1 MITYL
6 DPNNAQFL
14 SQVNSIHKRL
24 ERAQNQLSSG
34 KKLNTVSDDPD
45 QISSLLSARAA
56 LEAAKQIGSN
66 LGRVQTEV
74 NGAEKAL
81 QQASKAFE
89 RARVL
94 GAQGASSNATADS
107 RATLATEVD
116 TILDQLVG
124 LTRTT
129 VEGRYIFSGDQ
140 DQTAPYSIDLTQA
153 TPVSAYLG
161 GTTNT
166 REIQHPNGSRFTVGK
181 TAQEIF
187 DSSDASQSVF
197 ANLTALRN
205 ALRGNDEAGVRT
217 ALDSAHTAGAHLE
230 RQLAYY
236 GTTQNRVTQAVEF
249 GQKLQQDVT
258 EEVGN
263 IENADIVEAILEM
276 QQAQTQLQS
285 ALQSK
290 AQLNRQSLFDFLR

>member
-1 MITYL
+1 MLTNL
-6 DPNNAQFL
+6 DPNNSQFL
-14 SQVNSIHKRL
+14 SQVNAIHKRM

-45 QISSLLSARAA
+45 LVSSLLTARAA
-56 LEAAKQIGSN
+56 LENARQINNN

-81 QQASKAFE
+81 QQASKSFE

-94 GAQGASSNATADS
+94 GAQGATSNATADS
-107 RATLATEVD
+107 RAVLATEVE
-116 TILDQLVG
+116 TIIDELVG
-124 LTRTT
+124 ITRTT

-140 DQTAPYSIDLTQA
+140 DQTPPYSVDFSQVPPI
-153 TPVSAYLG
+153 SAYLG
-161 GTTNT
+161 SAGNN
-166 REIQHPNGSRFTVGK
+166 REIQHPNGSRFTIGK
-181 TAQEIF
+181 TAKDIF
-187 DSSDASQSVF
+187 DSANALENVF
-197 ANLTALRN
+197 SNLSALRDTLLN
-205 ALRGNDEAGVRT
+205 NDELGIRA
-217 ALDSAHTAGAHLE
+217 ALDTAHTSSAHLE
-230 RQLAYY
+230 RQLAFY
-236 GTTQNRVTQAVEF
+236 GAAQNRVANAVDF
-249 GQKLQQDVT
+249 GKKHQQDLIQ
-258 EEVGN
+258 EIGN